1 MNELEVCKRI
11 AEIEGETIEHI
22 TNDGVL
28 FVSSDDFEP
37 YNPLKD
43 SALCFALMVKHKVEL
58 KYYIDGSIDAW
69 ITFKNQ
75 ETYSDAKEAICS
87 EIIKAN

>member
-11 AEIEGETIEHI
+11 AEIEGETIEYI
-22 TNDGVL
+22 TNDGIL
-28 FVSSDDFEP
+28 FVSSNDFEP

-43 SALCFALMVKHKVEL
+43 AALCFMLMVKYKVEL
-58 KYYIDGSIDAW
+58 KYYIDGTIDAW

-75 ETYSDAKEAICS
+75 ETYEDAKQAICS